1 MNKIKTEE
9 VGGNITLC
17 AIASCFGLVMF
28 LGDFVPS
35 SGVALVLFIMVGL
48 MLSYLTSLQPEIW
61 RINNECR
68 RHNYVLKRF
77 CIRLFNGCVIYE
89 QQKVD

>member
-1 MNKIKTEE
+1 MDKIKSEE

-17 AIASCFGLVMF
+17 VIASCFGLVML

-48 MLSYLTSLQPEIW
+48 MLSYLTSLQPEDLEKIKKDKK
-61 RINNECR
+61 C
-68 RHNYVLKRF
+68 
-77 CIRLFNGCVIYE
+77 
-89 QQKVD
+89 

>member
-1 MNKIKTEE
+1 MDLEKTMGKIKTEE

-17 AIASCFGLVMF
+17 VIASCFGLVML

-48 MLSYLTSLQPEIW
+48 MLSYLTSLQPEDLE
-61 RINNECR
+61 R
-68 RHNYVLKRF
+68 K
-77 CIRLFNGCVIYE
+77 
-89 QQKVD
+89 K